1 MYIQKMKPLVII
13 DNGHGDPPLTGGK
26 CSPDNRLLEYNWSR
40 EITKRIASALNAHGV
55 ATHILVPESTDV
67 ILKTRVSRANA
78 LCKQHGTKNCLLV
91 SVHINAA
98 DGDGKWHDATGWSG
112 FVAPKCSSNSK
123 RLAQLLYAE
132 AAKAGL
138 KGNRCVPASKY
149 WVGNFAMVRDTN
161 CPAVLTENLFMDN
174 KRECEFLLSEQGK
187 ETIVQLHVNA
197 ILNYIKEQP

>member
-1 MYIQKMKPLVII
+1 MKQFICIL
-13 DNGHGDPPLTGGK
+13 DAGHGCDTLGK
-26 CSPDNRLLEYNWSR
+26 CSPDKRLLEYKWARSMVQ
-40 EITKRIASALNAHGV
+40 RIAKKLQALGV
-55 ATHILVPESTDV
+55 AVHILVPEEND
-67 ILKTRVSRANA
+67 IRLGERTRRVNS

-98 DGDGKWHDATGWSG
+98 GGDGKWHDATGWSG
-112 FVAPKCSSNSK
+112 WVAPKCSANSK

-149 WVGNFAMVRDTN
+149 WVGNFAIVRDTN

-174 KRECEFLLSEQGK
+174 RQECADLLSETGK
-187 ETIVQLHVNA
+187 ETLAQLHVNA
-197 ILNYIKEQP
+197 IMNYIAEQP